1 MTDEMSNRFYVKND
15 CSICTNVIYNGVPT
29 SVIDKL
35 ETYRFDYQAY
45 IIELTVE
52 SADEAKNVMDCAENA
67 FLGKNTDGFIKDY
80 TRGHYYKGID

>member
-15 CSICTNVIYNGVPT
+15 CATCTNVIYNGVPT

-35 ETYRFDYQAY
+35 GALRSDYQAY
-45 IIELTVE
+45 LVELTVE
-52 SADEAKNVMDCAENA
+52 NADEAKKVMDCVENA
-67 FLGKNTDGFIKDY
+67 VSGKRTDGFIKDY